1 MGHGKLTLV
10 RAPQP
15 TATVL
20 LMGAP
25 AKRHATYEDLLA
37 APEHLVAEIIH
48 GVLVTHPRRAT
59 RSPRPSSA
67 AS

>member
-1 MGHGKLTLV
+1 
-10 RAPQP
+10 
-15 TATVL
+15 
-20 LMGAP
+20 MGAP